1 MPTLSDRQ
9 LAADALHRAFL
20 VDFLARIEA
29 EQLEFLDD
37 ELHDSDSSTS
47 SSDTESSSGWSSSSS
62 SDSSDS
68 DLEPTPAEQYVTQMA
83 ALFADRYLEERSPI
97 PKTEELMHLI
107 LHEYKHNRPHIFR
120 SYLRIDPGCFDDL
133 VTAIEDDEVFHNNSN
148 NPQMPVEEQ
157 AVIALYRLGHYGN
170 AASSLKV
177 ALQFGVGVGTVH
189 LVTTRILKA
198 TCSQRFRS
206 ASVQWASPEAR
217 AAAKEWVESM
227 SCPAWRNGWLMVDG
241 TLVPLFRRPSW
252 FGNIWFDRKSN
263 YSLNV
268 QVNYSQHFVG

>member
-1 MPTLSDRQ
+1 
-9 LAADALHRAFL
+9 
-20 VDFLARIEA
+20 
-29 EQLEFLDD
+29 
-37 ELHDSDSSTS
+37 
-47 SSDTESSSGWSSSSS
+47 
-62 SDSSDS
+62 
-68 DLEPTPAEQYVTQMA
+68 
-83 ALFADRYLEERSPI
+83 
-97 PKTEELMHLI
+97 MHLI

-157 AVIALYRLGHYGN
+157 AVIALYCLGHYGN

-189 LVTTRILKA
+189 LVTTWILKA
-198 TCSQRFRS
+198 TCSQSFRS
-206 ASVQWASPEAR
+206 ASVQWANSEAK

-227 SCPAWRNGWLMVDG
+227 SCPVWRNGWLMVDG
-241 TLVPLFRRPSW
+241 TLVPLFQRPSW

-268 QVNYSQHFVG
+268 QVSN